1 MPPALPAEAAEITR
15 VGAGEFVRHYFQVL
29 PYAFA
34 TGHVEPL
41 AEISADNCIGC
52 QRSIENVRE
61 TYAAGNHFVFG
72 ETTLHGAESLTIEPA
87 EYAEVFV
94 LFSSE
99 DTEEVAPDGTVVST
113 IPGKDN
119 RRMQFILENA
129 DGRWLVREI
138 IELEDAS

>member
-1 MPPALPAEAAEITR
+1 LPAEAAEITR

-29 PYAFA
+29 PYAYD

-41 AEISADNCIGC
+41 VEISSPECEGC
-52 QRSIENVRE
+52 QRSVETVRE

-72 ETTLHGAESLTIEPA
+72 ETTLHGAESLTIEPTDF
-87 EYAEVFV
+87 AEVFV

-99 DTEEVAPDGTVVST
+99 ETDEVAPDGTVVDS
-113 IPGKDN
+113 IPSEEN
-119 RRMQFILENA
+119 VRVQFVLENS

-138 IELEDAS
+138 IGLDDAS